1 MQDYIT
7 NGLTLKE
14 IEQSLFRHM
23 QKQYGHLL
31 QQVLEEI
38 DRTLA
43 EQRDKK
49 RYALKDKRTIRLQTL
64 FGEVEVKRNYYFDRE
79 KKVYTSLLDV
89 FLQFDGAHGVSPLLE
104 KTAIHLAVT
113 GSSYRQAAQ
122 SLEKLV
128 GYACMSHETIRQSI
142 IEAEVEGHRAME
154 KKGRVFFIEADGLY
168 VKRQRSRIKGKEEK
182 IITIHQ
188 GWEKNGK
195 RVSLVNRRY
204 MVHQTNE
211 QIWEAVENFLM
222 KEYSYDPFED
232 WVVINGDGA
241 PWITACREYFG
252 DRGYFQLDRFHVA
265 REIRQLFRGHAR
277 YRVIRKKLA
286 SWDEEGVLRELTSA
300 IGTLEHEEKEKQLE
314 ALVRRI
320 EEIPGCLR
328 DYRVWL
334 KEKGIDTTNMRAMGS
349 AEGTM
354 HVFAKRSKNGRSWRD
369 AGIEAMLRAIVA
381 IKDTL
386 LIRTRDG
393 VMYGVEEREETKRE
407 TIVKKAL
414 KRVQTQMTEVVRDN
428 IPYLRQSSGTP
439 IYEALQA
446 LKGF

>member
-1 MQDYIT
+1 M
-7 NGLTLKE
+7 
-14 IEQSLFRHM
+14 
-23 QKQYGHLL
+23 
-31 QQVLEEI
+31 
-38 DRTLA
+38 
-43 EQRDKK
+43 
-49 RYALKDKRTIRLQTL
+49 

-79 KKVYTSLLDV
+79 KQRYVCLLDA
-89 FLQFDGAHGVSPLLE
+89 FLQFEGAHGVSPLLE
-104 KTAIHLAVT
+104 ETAIHLAVT

-128 GYACMSHETIRQSI
+128 GYACMSHETIRQLI
-142 IEAEVEGHRAME
+142 VEAEVVGHRKME

-168 VKRQRSRIKGKEEK
+168 VKRQRSRMKGKEEK
-182 IITIHQ
+182 IVTIHQ

-204 MVHQTNE
+204 YVHQTNE
-211 QIWEAVENFLM
+211 PIWEAIESFLV
-222 KEYSYDPFED
+222 KEYGYDPLED

-241 PWITACREYFG
+241 PWITGCREYFG
-252 DRGYFQLDRFHVA
+252 DRGYFQLDQFHVA

-277 YRVIRKKLA
+277 YRAIRKTFA

-300 IGTLEHEEKEKQLE
+300 IGTLEHGEKEKQLE

-320 EEIPGCLR
+320 EEMPGCLR
-328 DYRVWL
+328 DYRIWL

-386 LIRTRDG
+386 LIRTRRG

-407 TIVKKAL
+407 TIVRKAL
-414 KRVQTQMTEVVRDN
+414 KRVQTQMAEVVRHH
-428 IPYLRQSSGTP
+428 ISYLCN
-439 IYEALQA
+439 LQGHRFTRYC
-446 LKGF
+446 KH

>member
-1 MQDYIT
+1 
-7 NGLTLKE
+7 
-14 IEQSLFRHM
+14 
-23 QKQYGHLL
+23 
-31 QQVLEEI
+31 
-38 DRTLA
+38 
-43 EQRDKK
+43 
-49 RYALKDKRTIRLQTL
+49 
-64 FGEVEVKRNYYFDRE
+64 
-79 KKVYTSLLDV
+79 
-89 FLQFDGAHGVSPLLE
+89 
-104 KTAIHLAVT
+104 
-113 GSSYRQAAQ
+113 
-122 SLEKLV
+122 
-128 GYACMSHETIRQSI
+128 MSHETIRQLI
-142 IEAEVEGHRAME
+142 VEAEVVGHRKME

-168 VKRQRSRIKGKEEK
+168 VKRQRSRMKGKEEK
-182 IITIHQ
+182 IVTIHQ

-204 MVHQTNE
+204 YVHQTNE
-211 QIWEAVENFLM
+211 PIWEAVESFLV
-222 KEYSYDPFED
+222 KEYGYDPLED

-314 ALVRRI
+314 AFVRRI
-320 EEIPGCLR
+320 GEMPGCLR

-369 AGIEAMLRAIVA
+369 
-381 IKDTL
+381 
-386 LIRTRDG
+386 
-393 VMYGVEEREETKRE
+393 
-407 TIVKKAL
+407 
-414 KRVQTQMTEVVRDN
+414 
-428 IPYLRQSSGTP
+428 
-439 IYEALQA
+439 
-446 LKGF
+446 

>member
-1 MQDYIT
+1 M
-7 NGLTLKE
+7 
-14 IEQSLFRHM
+14 
-23 QKQYGHLL
+23 
-31 QQVLEEI
+31 
-38 DRTLA
+38 
-43 EQRDKK
+43 
-49 RYALKDKRTIRLQTL
+49 
-64 FGEVEVKRNYYFDRE
+64 
-79 KKVYTSLLDV
+79 YTSLLDV

-104 KTAIHLAVT
+104 ETAIHLAVT

-154 KKGRVFFIEADGLY
+154 KKGVCFYRSGRVVRETSTKPHQR
-168 VKRQRSRIKGKEEK
+168 KRRKDHHDSPRMGE
-182 IITIHQ
+182 
-188 GWEKNGK
+188 NGK

-211 QIWEAVENFLM
+211 PIWEAVENFLM
-222 KEYSYDPFED
+222 KEYGYDPLED

-277 YRVIRKKLA
+277 YRVIRKKFA

-320 EEIPGCLR
+320 EEMPGCLR

-393 VMYGVEEREETKRE
+393 VMYGAEEREETKRE

-428 IPYLRQSSGTP
+428 IPYLRQSSGAP

>member
-1 MQDYIT
+1 MGSTPFFGCIFF
-7 NGLTLKE
+7 
-14 IEQSLFRHM
+14 S
-23 QKQYGHLL
+23 HLL
-31 QQVLEEI
+31 PYQEESPFFI
-38 DRTLA
+38 YFAYISDR
-43 EQRDKK
+43 
-49 RYALKDKRTIRLQTL
+49 
-64 FGEVEVKRNYYFDRE
+64 
-79 KKVYTSLLDV
+79 
-89 FLQFDGAHGVSPLLE
+89 FL
-104 KTAIHLAVT
+104 
-113 GSSYRQAAQ
+113 
-122 SLEKLV
+122 
-128 GYACMSHETIRQSI
+128 I
-142 IEAEVEGHRAME
+142 IPNQEP
-154 KKGRVFFIEADGLY
+154 VFF
-168 VKRQRSRIKGKEEK
+168 SP
-182 IITIHQ
+182 
-188 GWEKNGK
+188 
-195 RVSLVNRRY
+195 
-204 MVHQTNE
+204 TN
-211 QIWEAVENFLM
+211 ILL
-222 KEYSYDPFED
+222 
-232 WVVINGDGA
+232 I
-241 PWITACREYFG
+241 
-252 DRGYFQLDRFHVA
+252 
-265 REIRQLFRGHAR
+265 RGHAR

-393 VMYGVEEREETKRE
+393 VMYGAEEREETKRE

>member
-1 MQDYIT
+1 
-7 NGLTLKE
+7 
-14 IEQSLFRHM
+14 
-23 QKQYGHLL
+23 
-31 QQVLEEI
+31 
-38 DRTLA
+38 
-43 EQRDKK
+43 
-49 RYALKDKRTIRLQTL
+49 
-64 FGEVEVKRNYYFDRE
+64 
-79 KKVYTSLLDV
+79 
-89 FLQFDGAHGVSPLLE
+89 
-104 KTAIHLAVT
+104 
-113 GSSYRQAAQ
+113 
-122 SLEKLV
+122 
-128 GYACMSHETIRQSI
+128 
-142 IEAEVEGHRAME
+142 
-154 KKGRVFFIEADGLY
+154 
-168 VKRQRSRIKGKEEK
+168 
-182 IITIHQ
+182 
-188 GWEKNGK
+188 
-195 RVSLVNRRY
+195 
-204 MVHQTNE
+204 
-211 QIWEAVENFLM
+211 
-222 KEYSYDPFED
+222 
-232 WVVINGDGA
+232 
-241 PWITACREYFG
+241 
-252 DRGYFQLDRFHVA
+252 RFHVA

-320 EEIPGCLR
+320 EEMPGCLR